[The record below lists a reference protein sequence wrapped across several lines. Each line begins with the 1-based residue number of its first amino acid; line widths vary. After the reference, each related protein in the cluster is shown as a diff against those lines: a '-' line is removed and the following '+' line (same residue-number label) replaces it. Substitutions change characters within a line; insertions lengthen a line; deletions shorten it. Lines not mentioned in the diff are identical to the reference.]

1 MSDSYQNR
9 HDFGRKQVTGELVN
23 DVALPPWAL
32 DDPSLFIHRHREALE
47 SDIVSRQLP
56 AWIDLTF
63 GYKQREPSAYNC
75 FHPLSYRG
83 GVDLENIEDEGEK
96 AASTAIIHNFG
107 QTPLQIFRTPHPHK
121 FLSGIP
127 SLSLNVRFGV
137 AEQWQLLTR
146 SIMPISETT
155 SPIHDVI
162 ESNVPEIKPSCQQ
175 KYRLVVPGTLLSVQ
189 YGFVDQSL
197 RVYYQETGASV
208 ARVSDLIKASLCWF
222 ADREYRPSCLSRG
235 SQFPTPYSHRQ
246 LSSSRRQ
253 NKGSS
258 PHGG

>member
-1 MSDSYQNR
+1 M
-9 HDFGRKQVTGELVN
+9 
-23 DVALPPWAL
+23 
-32 DDPSLFIHRHREALE
+32 
-47 SDIVSRQLP
+47 
-56 AWIDLTF
+56 
-63 GYKQREPSAYNC
+63 
-75 FHPLSYRG
+75 
-83 GVDLENIEDEGEK
+83 ENIEDEGEK